1 MRVGEANMVD
11 PITAFGA
18 ATAAFSA
25 IKKGFE
31 IGRDVES
38 MYGDIGRWMTSC
50 ETVTKEAARAKK
62 SGMSVEEEALEVF
75 AHKKKIAAMEQELRT
90 FVNMNHGPD
99 AWNEV
104 LRIQAE
110 IRKKRKEAIA
120 LAKKKQEE
128 MIMWIMIGVGSLC
141 SLWVVFYVIWK
152 AMGQ

>member
-1 MRVGEANMVD
+1 MVD
-11 PITAFGA
+11 PISAFGM
-18 ATAAFSA
+18 ATAAFNA

-31 IGRDVES
+31 VGRDVES

-50 ETVTKEAARAKK
+50 ETVNKESKKAKT

-75 AHKKKIAAMEQELRT
+75 AHKKKIQAMEQELRT
-90 FVNMNHGPD
+90 FVNMSHGPN

-110 IRKKRKEAIA
+110 IRKKRKEAILA
-120 LAKKKQEE
+120 AKKKQEE
-128 MIMWIMIGVGSLC
+128 MIMWTMIGVGSLC

-152 AMGQ
+152 AMGN

>member
-1 MRVGEANMVD
+1 MVD
-11 PITAFGA
+11 PITAFGV
-18 ATAAFSA
+18 ATTAFNA

-31 IGRDVES
+31 MGREVES

-50 ETVTKEAARAKK
+50 ETVNKEAKKAKTA
-62 SGMSVEEEALEVF
+62 GMSVEEEALEIF

-90 FVNMNHGPD
+90 FVNMSHGPN

-110 IRKKRKEAIA
+110 IRKKRKEAILA
-120 LAKKKQEE
+120 AKKKQEE
-128 MIMWIMIGVGSLC
+128 MIMWTMIGVGSLC

-152 AMGQ
+152 AMGN

>member
-1 MRVGEANMVD
+1 MVD
-11 PITAFGA
+11 PITAFGV
-18 ATAAFSA
+18 ATTAFNA

-31 IGRDVES
+31 MGREVES

-50 ETVTKEAARAKK
+50 ETVNKEAKKAKT
-62 SGMSVEEEALEVF
+62 SGMSVEEEALEIF

-90 FVNMNHGPD
+90 FVNMSHGPN

-110 IRKKRKEAIA
+110 IRKKRKEAILA
-120 LAKKKQEE
+120 AKKKQEE
-128 MIMWIMIGVGSLC
+128 MIMWVMIGVGSLC

-152 AMGQ
+152 AMGN